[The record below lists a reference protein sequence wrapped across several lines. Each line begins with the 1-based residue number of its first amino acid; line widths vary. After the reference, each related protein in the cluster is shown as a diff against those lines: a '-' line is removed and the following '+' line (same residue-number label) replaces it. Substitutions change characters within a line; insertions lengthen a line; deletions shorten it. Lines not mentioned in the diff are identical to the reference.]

1 MSLLFKLVKM
11 NEINSNILLFVGFNS
26 LNYNESFNLA
36 ISKTRK
42 YSSMPSFCLPPYFFH
57 GDFHDI
63 DELTETA
70 RAWDLEF
77 SQLDPSNFYGEL
89 TQIGNERLNLSN
101 ARFNGH
107 LLQKGSPP
115 QGLQT
120 FAIPADHTQ
129 QFFWR
134 RKEVRGEHVL
144 SFPKGSELDAVS
156 RSGFQVFTLSF
167 SDDILAETIES
178 LELSPSQNLLANN
191 EVGTLHPES
200 LHSIR
205 QCLQE
210 FFRDL
215 VQDTLH
221 GKDFY
226 PQDVLEHEL
235 PVQLLKGL
243 AVQQAFP
250 PPSLLLRHKALKRV
264 EDYLD
269 AYPAMPHTVRE
280 LCRVAQTSERTLEY
294 AFLERFGVSPKTYL
308 QAFRLNGVRK
318 ALRVTDPASA
328 SVTTLATRW
337 GFWHMGQ
344 FAKDYKRFFAELP
357 SETLKKRQPHLLGDA
372 C

>member
-269 AYPAMPHTVRE
+269 AYPLTPHTVRE
-280 LCRVAQTSERTLEY
+280 LCRVAQASERTLEY
-294 AFLERFGVSPKTYL
+294 AFLERFGVTPKSYL

-318 ALRVTDPASA
+318 ALRGADSTSE
-328 SVTTLATRW
+328 SVTALATRW

-357 SETLKKRQPHLLGDA
+357 SETLKKGNALLVGDTL
-372 C
+372 